1 MRNIV
6 YYVDVL
12 MRLVPP
18 ESLEPK
24 VRLRQRIEQ
33 VHKVPWRSQMYFD
46 GETAIVDGK
55 YQNRYQ
61 YSHEQSTGERQ
72 KRNH

>member
-1 MRNIV
+1 MYAVSVITLSLPFERKMRSIV

-18 ESLEPK
+18 EFLSPK

-46 GETAIVDGK
+46 GETAILDGK
-55 YQNRYQ
+55 Y
-61 YSHEQSTGERQ
+61 
-72 KRNH
+72 